1 MRAKLKMKEELVG
14 FEKDIS
20 DQLNVKIDKLSES
33 FRQELVQKKKE
44 NEILKNDNDG
54 RIETI
59 RLLN

>member
-1 MRAKLKMKEELVG
+1 MKEELVG